1 MQRNSKVLSSTMD
14 DGTSRNLFNTPEP
27 KGNGKSN
34 KRLSTTN
41 PDVLNSLHKD
51 CGFILNQLKK
61 EVYEYFN
68 CILYNNNIEWK
79 NVAEPILEEDPPLT
93 LMYDIFIMFEYDNDH
108 NEVEFKP
115 REIINIDESSEN
127 A

>member
-68 CILYNNNIEWK
+68 L
-79 NVAEPILEEDPPLT
+79 
-93 LMYDIFIMFEYDNDH
+93 
-108 NEVEFKP
+108 EFKP